1 VSPTTIKEEISLK
14 KADILAG
21 SLIAMLGL
29 VVIELS
35 RRIPP
40 PLFTKTLLPGFFPM
54 WLAIGLTICAFFLLI
69 EAILFGEKTERVEW
83 PSKIAT
89 KRVGGFLVFAALYV
103 LSQDVLGYF
112 ASTTILLIVLSRLF
126 GAQRWGQLIV
136 LAIVAS
142 AIALFSFKFWLGMP
156 LPSDFLGLEGG

>member
-1 VSPTTIKEEISLK
+1 LR

-21 SLIAMLGL
+21 CLIAIGGL
-29 VVIELS
+29 AVIELS

-54 WLAIGLTICAFFLLI
+54 YLGVGLTICAILLVI
-69 EAILFGEKTERVEW
+69 EAILVGDKDERVEW
-83 PSKIAT
+83 PSKIGG
-89 KRVGGFLVFAALYV
+89 KRVAGFLVLSALYV
-103 LSQDVLGYF
+103 LSQDILGYF
-112 ASTTILLIVLSRLF
+112 ASTALLLIILSRLF

-142 AIALFSFKFWLGMP
+142 AIALFSFKYWLGMP
-156 LPSDFLGLEGG
+156 LPSDILGLEGG

>member
-1 VSPTTIKEEISLK
+1 MR

-21 SLIAMLGL
+21 CLITIGGL

-54 WLAIGLTICAFFLLI
+54 YLGIGLTICAVFLVI
-69 EAILFGEKTERVEW
+69 EAILFGKKTERVEW
-83 PSKIAT
+83 PSKIAAQ
-89 KRVGGFLVFAALYV
+89 RVVGFLVLSALYV
-103 LSQDVLGYF
+103 LSQNILGYF

-126 GAQRWGQLIV
+126 GASRWKELIV
-136 LAIVAS
+136 LAVVAS

-156 LPSDFLGLEGG
+156 LPSDFLGVEGG